1 MKMETTSGF
10 FTIPATQQKLKMNKK
25 GFLLGEETL
34 KIIIAV
40 ICIGFLVYLIAAVY
54 FSVSDGQKSKEAEAS
69 LTNVI
74 STEITRI
81 NSGGEYNQQGVHIPN
96 PSGWYIFGFVGNVKK
111 PNQCTE
117 QNCICVCRAI
127 LINLFDRQI
136 KQCDEKGSCL
146 IVSNLND
153 FEKIKIE
160 KDGVFISVIKLNE
173 NIEISKK

>member
-1 MKMETTSGF
+1 MKIGKIYTD
-10 FTIPATQQKLKMNKK
+10 KR

-40 ICIGFLVYLIAAVY
+40 ICIGFLVYLMVAIY

-69 LTNVI
+69 MINVI
-74 STEITRI
+74 TTEITRI
-81 NSGGEYNQQGVHIPN
+81 NNGGEYNPQGVQVPN
-96 PSGWYIFGFVGNVKK
+96 PSGWYIFDFVGNVKK

-117 QNCICVCRAI
+117 QNCMCICRRI
-127 LINLFDRQI
+127 LVDIFDRQI
-136 KQCDEKGSCL
+136 KKCDEMGSCAV
-146 IVSNLND
+146 IANLNG

-160 KDGVFISVIKLNE
+160 KDGVFIFVRKLNG